1 MILLKLFISFL
12 QIGAFSF
19 GGGYAAMPL
28 IQHQVVELHQW
39 LSMVEFSDL
48 ITISQ
53 ITPGPI
59 AINSATFVGLKV
71 NGFIG
76 ALVATMSC
84 IIPSCII
91 VSIIAYIYLK
101 YQQMSIIQ
109 NILKYIRPA
118 VVAMIGESG
127 LLIIVNSFFNG
138 NVDLN
143 HFQLMSV
150 IIFAG
155 ALFLLR
161 VKKLNPIYIMFIS
174 GIIQE
179 LIYYLFVSL

>member
-59 AINSATFVGLKV
+59 AINSATFVGLKI

-76 ALVATMSC
+76 ALAATMGC

-118 VVAMIGESG
+118 
-127 LLIIVNSFFNG
+127 
-138 NVDLN
+138 
-143 HFQLMSV
+143 
-150 IIFAG
+150 
-155 ALFLLR
+155 LFLLR

-174 GIIQE
+174 GIIQV

>member
-19 GGGYAAMPL
+19 GGGYAALPL
-28 IQHQVVELHQW
+28 IQHQVVEFHRW
-39 LSMVEFSDL
+39 LSMIEFSDL

-53 ITPGPI
+53 MTPGPI
-59 AINSATFVGLKV
+59 AINAATFVGLKI

-76 ALVATMSC
+76 ALVATLGC

-91 VSIIAYIYLK
+91 VSVIAYIYLK

-118 VVAMIGESG
+118 VVAMIGVSG
-127 LLIIVNSFFNG
+127 LLIIVNSFFSG
-138 NVDLN
+138 SVDLK
-143 HFQLMSV
+143 HFQLSSA
-150 IIFAG
+150 IIFLG
-155 ALFLLR
+155 AIFLLR
-161 VKKLNPIYIMFIS
+161 VKKLNPIYIMLS
-174 GIIQE
+174 AGIMQVT
-179 LIYYLFVSL
+179 IYYLFVSL

>member
-12 QIGAFSF
+12 QIGTFSF
-19 GGGYAAMPL
+19 GGGYAALPL
-28 IQHQVVELHQW
+28 IQHQVVELHHW
-39 LSMVEFSDL
+39 LSMIEFSDL

-53 ITPGPI
+53 MTPGPI
-59 AINSATFVGLKV
+59 AINAATFVGLKI

-76 ALVATMSC
+76 ALVATLGC

-118 VVAMIGESG
+118 VVAMIGVSG

-138 NVDLN
+138 SVDLK
-143 HFQLMSV
+143 HFQLSSA
-150 IIFAG
+150 IIFLG

-161 VKKLNPIYIMFIS
+161 VKKLNPIYIMLS
-174 GIIQE
+174 AGIMQVA
-179 LIYYLFVSL
+179 IYYLFVSL